1 MDAELQRQAV
11 ILFGNSLKRR
21 PDEGTAT
28 HPEELGGG
36 GATPDS
42 AVPALDASPEPA
54 TEQVPAAFGFDLT
67 RRQASRLWRHV
78 ESIEGFWESLKEIEP
93 GAVARV
99 AAITSKLR
107 WEVIFLTK
115 RPESAGATAQIQ
127 SQRWLESNGFS
138 LPSVYV
144 VQGSRGRI
152 AAALALDIVVDDR
165 PENCVDVVSDSMA
178 RPILV
183 WRDGNR
189 TVPASATRL
198 GIPVVRSVGECL
210 DILSGID
217 PSAEKRSVLDRIKG
231 LLGLK
236 SGPTTPP
243 NPPPTRSRSRT
254 PTLN

>member
-1 MDAELQRQAV
+1 MENERWNPDRGQNVPDIDLDVHAGELSGPREAHAHADEAGPPLPEALV
-11 ILFGNSLKRR
+11 VDHARR
-21 PDEGTAT
+21 P
-28 HPEELGGG
+28 
-36 GATPDS
+36 
-42 AVPALDASPEPA
+42 
-54 TEQVPAAFGFDLT
+54 
-67 RRQASRLWRHV
+67 
-78 ESIEGFWESLKEIEP
+78 
-93 GAVARV
+93 
-99 AAITSKLR
+99 
-107 WEVIFLTK
+107 
-115 RPESAGATAQIQ
+115 QIQ

-217 PSAEKRSVLDRIKG
+217 PSAEKRSVLDRIKE

-243 NPPPTRSRSRT
+243 NPPATRSRSRT